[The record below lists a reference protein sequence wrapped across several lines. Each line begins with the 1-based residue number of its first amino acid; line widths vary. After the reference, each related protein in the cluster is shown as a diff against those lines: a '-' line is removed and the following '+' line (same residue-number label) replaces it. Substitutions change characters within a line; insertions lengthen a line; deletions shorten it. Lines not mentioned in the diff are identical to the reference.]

1 MSNEWMDQEAI
12 YIVNLNHEK
21 KRNLEALER
30 EVYRQ
35 LREKKRRY
43 VSRAEKQIVG
53 FMILVLAGLTG
64 LALTVTGH
72 VIGGFAANVLAFLGW
87 QLQAIMSKK
96 SAALRVGASE
106 SGRLVGRPYEHTAIV
121 SGFGGKVNV

>member
-12 YIVNLNHEK
+12 YIVNLNHET

-30 EVYRQ
+30 EVDRR
-35 LREKKRRY
+35 LKKKSQRY

-53 FMILVLAGLTG
+53 FMSLILAGLTG

-72 VIGGFAANVLAFLGW
+72 VIGGFAANVLAFLG
-87 QLQAIMSKK
+87 LAISCH
-96 SAALRVGASE
+96 
-106 SGRLVGRPYEHTAIV
+106 YE
-121 SGFGGKVNV
+121 

>member
-12 YIVNLNHEK
+12 YIVNLNHET

-30 EVYRQ
+30 EVDRRLRQ
-35 LREKKRRY
+35 KSRRY

-72 VIGGFAANVLAFLGW
+72 VIGGFAANVLAFLG
-87 QLQAIMSKK
+87 LAISCH
-96 SAALRVGASE
+96 
-106 SGRLVGRPYEHTAIV
+106 YE
-121 SGFGGKVNV
+121 

>member
-12 YIVNLNHEK
+12 YIVNLNHET

-30 EVYRQ
+30 KVDRQ
-35 LREKKRRY
+35 LRQKSRRY

-72 VIGGFAANVLAFLGW
+72 MIGGFAANVLAFLG
-87 QLQAIMSKK
+87 LAISCHF
-96 SAALRVGASE
+96 E
-106 SGRLVGRPYEHTAIV
+106 
-121 SGFGGKVNV
+121 

>member
-12 YIVNLNHEK
+12 YIVNLNHET

-30 EVYRQ
+30 EVDRRLRQ
-35 LREKKRRY
+35 KSRRY

-53 FMILVLAGLTG
+53 FMILALAGLTG

-72 VIGGFAANVLAFLGW
+72 VIGGFAANVLAFLG
-87 QLQAIMSKK
+87 LAISCH
-96 SAALRVGASE
+96 
-106 SGRLVGRPYEHTAIV
+106 YE
-121 SGFGGKVNV
+121 

>member
-1 MSNEWMDQEAI
+1 MSNEWMDQYVI
-12 YIVNLNHEK
+12 YIVIQNHED
-21 KRNLEALER
+21 KRKLEALER

-35 LREKKRRY
+35 MRQKSRRY

-72 VIGGFAANVLAFLGW
+72 MIGGFAAYVLAFLG
-87 QLQAIMSKK
+87 LAISCH
-96 SAALRVGASE
+96 
-106 SGRLVGRPYEHTAIV
+106 YE
-121 SGFGGKVNV
+121 

>member
-1 MSNEWMDQEAI
+1 MSNEWMDQDVI
-12 YIVNLNHEK
+12 YIVNQNHED
-21 KRNLEALER
+21 KRKLEALER

-35 LREKKRRY
+35 MRQKSRRY

-72 VIGGFAANVLAFLGW
+72 VIGGFAANVLAFLG
-87 QLQAIMSKK
+87 LAISCH
-96 SAALRVGASE
+96 SQ
-106 SGRLVGRPYEHTAIV
+106 
-121 SGFGGKVNV
+121 

>member
-1 MSNEWMDQEAI
+1 MSNEWMDQDVI
-12 YIVNLNHEK
+12 RIVNQNHET

-30 EVYRQ
+30 KVYRQ

-72 VIGGFAANVLAFLGW
+72 VIGGFAANVLAFLG
-87 QLQAIMSKK
+87 LAISCH
-96 SAALRVGASE
+96 
-106 SGRLVGRPYEHTAIV
+106 YE
-121 SGFGGKVNV
+121 

>member
-12 YIVNLNHEK
+12 YIVNLNHET

-35 LREKKRRY
+35 MRQKSRRY

-53 FMILVLAGLTG
+53 FMILVLAGLAG

-72 VIGGFAANVLAFLGW
+72 VIGGFAANVLAFLG
-87 QLQAIMSKK
+87 LAISCH
-96 SAALRVGASE
+96 
-106 SGRLVGRPYEHTAIV
+106 YE
-121 SGFGGKVNV
+121 

>member
-1 MSNEWMDQEAI
+1 MDQEAI

-30 EVYRQ
+30 EVDRR
-35 LREKKRRY
+35 LKKKSQIY

-72 VIGGFAANVLAFLGW
+72 MIGGFAANVLAFLG
-87 QLQAIMSKK
+87 LAISCH
-96 SAALRVGASE
+96 
-106 SGRLVGRPYEHTAIV
+106 YE
-121 SGFGGKVNV
+121 